1 MTRRAGFDERPLALG
16 FWIDCLWIDFRSF
29 HMDHMLNTL
38 PALSCDFEDAAVS
51 VYYLSLVELS
61 GIDLNRPH
69 VIASCCGSTQLN
81 SFSSRAS

>member
-1 MTRRAGFDERPLALG
+1 MSGRLHWDFGSTA
-16 FWIDCLWIDFRSF
+16 FWFDFRSF
-29 HMDHMLNTL
+29 HMDHMPNTL

>member
-1 MTRRAGFDERPLALG
+1 MSGRLHWDFGSTAF
-16 FWIDCLWIDFRSF
+16 WIDFRSF
-29 HMDHMLNTL
+29 HMDHMPNTL

-81 SFSSRAS
+81 